1 MALAAIKTELSQIL
15 PLRALFLQE
24 ANFQIRYDSVH
35 ARGWSDSYLLTSDG
49 VAVGYGSTR
58 RHDGPHTGAERQT
71 VFEFYVS
78 PPFRRQVSL
87 FFRELLTASGARYV
101 ECQSNDLLLTHLLF
115 EFTRN
120 ISSDTVLFGA
130 HSSTNLQ
137 YPGGV
142 VRPRRDNDRLFEHTV
157 EPEGPMVLEANG
169 EIIAT
174 GGALTHYN
182 YPFADIFMEV
192 APAHRRK
199 GAGSYLV
206 QEVIKACYRE
216 GRVPAARTGF
226 DNLGSRATLSRAGLA
241 VVGCMLLGEVKS

>member
-1 MALAAIKTELSQIL
+1 MALAAIKTELSRIL
-15 PLRALFLQE
+15 PLRSLFLQE
-24 ANFQIRYDSVH
+24 ANFQIRYDAVH
-35 ARGWSDSYLLTSDG
+35 SRGMSDSYLLTSDG
-49 VAVGYGSTR
+49 LEVGYGSTF
-58 RHDGPHTGAERQT
+58 RHGGPYTGAERHT

-78 PPFRRQVSL
+78 PPFRRQASL
-87 FFRELLTASGARYV
+87 LFRELLTVSAARYV
-101 ECQSNDLLLTHLLF
+101 VCQSNDLLLAHLLF
-115 EFTRN
+115 EFARN

-130 HSSTNLQ
+130 HTSTNLT

-142 VRPRRDNDRLFEHTV
+142 VRPRHEGDRLFGHTV
-157 EPEGPMVLEANG
+157 EPEGPMVLEAGG

-182 YPFADIFMEV
+182 FPFADVFMEV

-206 QEVIKACYRE
+206 QEVIKACYLE

-226 DNLGSRATLSRAGLA
+226 DNVGSRATLSRAGLA
-241 VVGCMLLGEVKS
+241 VVGCMLLGEVK